1 MDRADLTSARLRG
14 TFQHLTSMQGTILR
28 HTKLAE
34 VNLCEAICQADLTE
48 ADLRGAGRLYEI
60 LKPGAQLQGVDL
72 SGETIEADLTGANLS
87 KARLIETDLRG
98 ATLVRVNLDNAN
110 IAGAQFTPR
119 GLRQFDISRSLVTT
133 KREDGTYIEGVVTDY
148 LYR

>member
-1 MDRADLTSARLRG
+1 M
-14 TFQHLTSMQGTILR
+14 
-28 HTKLAE
+28 
-34 VNLCEAICQADLTE
+34 
-48 ADLRGAGRLYEI
+48 
-60 LKPGAQLQGVDL
+60 
-72 SGETIEADLTGANLS
+72 
-87 KARLIETDLRG
+87 
-98 ATLVRVNLDNAN
+98 RVNLDNAN